1 MTRNRK
7 FAVLL
12 TLVFALCAATLS
24 VCAQNAPDK
33 PLRKGHFEVLHMLY
47 YSIQV
52 QTHGNEN
59 HPQTFIYSDQIRDK
73 MQKLFDKGGY
83 QFGDKVEI
91 WYRQGTEIALKIKGK
106 PSKPL

>member
-12 TLVFALCAATLS
+12 ALAFALCAATLS
-24 VCAQNAPDK
+24 VCAQNAPDQ
-33 PLRKGHFEVLHMLY
+33 PLRKGRYEVVHMLY
-47 YSIQV
+47 NSIQV
-52 QTHGNEN
+52 RTPGYEN
-59 HPQTFIYSDQIRDK
+59 QLYTFTYSDHIRDK

-83 QFGDKVEI
+83 QYGDKVEI
-91 WYRQGTEIALKIKGK
+91 WYRQGTTIALKIKGK